1 MKQVERQDGTKVSYK
16 GFKNVK
22 HYELDYETY
31 SEIPEVYVQRNT
43 EGRLAKR
50 SKQFSTL
57 IEEHIVV
64 HLAKLTED
72 DEVKG
77 IKYKAGS
84 IFKLDSCTRSLNWK
98 RGGSDNIPKKL
109 IVIEYSF
116 PTMERI
122 KQSYDTF
129 DSTDATEKN
138 QEKVYG
144 ILQGVF
150 GFTPK
155 STKII
160 KGQILSALNKACN
173 FYYPNI
179 WKTYGE
185 INIKEDGLSGQ
196 IGAFIDEIKHLDPY
210 IKNPSNWDQALVC
223 SGLMAIKRYG
233 TNCDEINEAL
243 FQIDERTYD
252 NRSSTKGGLDHICY
266 EWDTKKIF
274 PEKVTSWDKE
284 CGLDNCVSYT
294 LYWID
299 KHLNKEKQKKL
310 GNNWRNYGKTYK
322 DMFQPSQQINILNAA
337 FNVETV

>member
-1 MKQVERQDGTKVSYK
+1 
-16 GFKNVK
+16 
-22 HYELDYETY
+22 
-31 SEIPEVYVQRNT
+31 
-43 EGRLAKR
+43 
-50 SKQFSTL
+50 
-57 IEEHIVV
+57 
-64 HLAKLTED
+64 
-72 DEVKG
+72 
-77 IKYKAGS
+77 
-84 IFKLDSCTRSLNWK
+84 
-98 RGGSDNIPKKL
+98 
-109 IVIEYSF
+109 
-116 PTMERI
+116 MERI

-322 DMFQPSQQINILNAA
+322 DMFQQSQQVNILNAA
-337 FNVETV
+337 LNIETV

>member
-1 MKQVERQDGTKVSYK
+1 MRQVERQDGTKVSYK
-16 GFKNVK
+16 GFKNVR

-43 EGRLAKR
+43 EGRLLKR

-72 DEVKG
+72 DEVNG
-77 IKYKAGS
+77 IKYEAGS
-84 IFKLDSCTRSLNWK
+84 IFKLDSCTRALNWK
-98 RGGSDNIPKKL
+98 RGGSDNIPRKL

-223 SGLMAIKRYG
+223 AGLMAIKRYG

-284 CGLDNCVSYT
+284 CGLDNCVSYV

-299 KHLNKEKQKKL
+299 KHIQKEKGKKL
-310 GNNWRNYGKTYK
+310 GNNWRTYGKTYR
-322 DMFQPSQQINILNAA
+322 DMFQLSQQINLLDAALNI
-337 FNVETV
+337 ETV